1 MVIGHGAP
9 WLERE
14 DLISYFRE
22 LLPATPII
30 ALLRS
35 TDAPFSGV
43 DFNCPTDNPP
53 LWERTIL
60 QALAKWR
67 DAVFTRDAS
76 CLTSL
81 IWR

>member
-60 QALAKWR
+60 QALCKMEGR
-67 DAVFTRDAS
+67 RGFLRETRLAS
-76 CLTSL
+76 HH
-81 IWR
+81 